1 MAAIPP
7 SASINTAHAS
17 DELGQIGCKGIGLA
31 GISIDGYRANLAQAL
46 ARELHEETGL
56 VLTDAHTPWL
66 VWIQTVEF
74 PEMNEQG
81 YAGIANYFFLLH
93 IDTFEPTSGVPVG
106 AAGHPDGGGGDSRP
120 ALVVY
125 HRDRVCP
132 LPRCAVLATGLAD
145 PPPRGPN
152 QRSARSPQST
162 LGSREL
168 LSQG

>member
-106 AAGHPDGGGGDSRP
+106 AAGHPDGEGILD
-120 ALVVY
+120 
-125 HRDRVCP
+125 
-132 LPRCAVLATGLAD
+132 
-145 PPPRGPN
+145 
-152 QRSARSPQST
+152 QRWWSITEIESAH
-162 LGSREL
+162 
-168 LSQG
+168 SQGVLFSPRALPTLLRAALTNDPRAAPINIGL